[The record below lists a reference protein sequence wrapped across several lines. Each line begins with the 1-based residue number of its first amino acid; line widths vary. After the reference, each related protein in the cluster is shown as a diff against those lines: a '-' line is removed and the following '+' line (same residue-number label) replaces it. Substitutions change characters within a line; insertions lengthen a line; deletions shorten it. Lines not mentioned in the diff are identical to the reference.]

1 MRQRQRRLR
10 LRLRLR
16 CHHKLSTSVRKRERD
31 SVCEATRTHTLW
43 RQRQP
48 DARFRSTFL
57 RCLRALNECAPH
69 VTKRIY
75 REGVA
80 GGAGSRRRG
89 SCFSYFALNFLC
101 ATMLKTPFFS
111 PSGHRLLLRPFP
123 YQSHGP
129 HSLSKFSQFAHTHT
143 HTCKSARC

>member
-1 MRQRQRRLR
+1 MR
-10 LRLRLR
+10 
-16 CHHKLSTSVRKRERD
+16 E
-31 SVCEATRTHTLW
+31 
-43 RQRQP
+43 
-48 DARFRSTFL
+48 
-57 RCLRALNECAPH
+57 
-69 VTKRIY
+69 
-75 REGVA
+75 
-80 GGAGSRRRG
+80 AGSRRRG

-143 HTCKSARC
+143 HMQVCALLINGAAKLAAAFDVSVSGKTMC